1 MQHSE
6 VLLFLL
12 SLAVLLGAAR
22 LLGELAHR
30 LGWPG
35 VVGEILAGVIVGK
48 TVFGRV
54 APGAFAWLFQEG
66 TTKTL
71 LSGYTTVAVV
81 LLLVVAGLEI
91 DLTTVRRSGRALLLT
106 SIFGAVIPFVFGY
119 GAGWLL
125 PEHHLADPSRR
136 GLHAAFLGIAL
147 AISALPVITRTL
159 MDLGLMKSDIGMIV
173 LSAAVVNDIIGWIC
187 FSVLVREMGSAGA
200 TSAKSL
206 LVSVGLTLGFVAVTL
221 VVVRP
226 VVDRWLLAMQP
237 SPSEPAPTPRVLSMV
252 MVLALLGASATE
264 ALGIH
269 AVFGGFVVGLAIGD
283 SPRLREHTRHVLQ
296 DFVTSIFTPVF
307 FATMA
312 LRYDFARSFDLVLT
326 LVIVL
331 IACIAK
337 VLGSAL
343 GAKLGGAGNR
353 EAFAIGF
360 GMNSRGAM
368 EILLAVI
375 ALEAKIINEK
385 IFVALVIM
393 AVVTSLISGPAM
405 ARLLRATGGP
415 VQKLLRAGA
424 IRTDLVASTRK
435 EAIAALTKAL
445 CDKLG
450 RAADGER
457 FCAAVMGRE
466 ETAGTGVG
474 DGVAFPHAE
483 AEGLTEP
490 ALAFGRSRAGL
501 DFDAPDGAPAHLVF
515 LLLTPKGDYE
525 GSLHLLAGMARLLA
539 REEVRSKLLA
549 ANDTSSVIAALAD
562 AESPPSSM
570 RAPGSGPGSTSIPRP
585 PASNPGA
592 ASPNGAGPTAGF
604 GA

>member
-1 MQHSE
+1 MNHPE
-6 VLLFLL
+6 VFVFLL

-22 LLGELAHR
+22 LFGEIANR
-30 LGWPG
+30 LGWPA
-35 VVGEILAGVIVGK
+35 VVGEIIAGVVIGK
-48 TVFGRV
+48 TVLGRF
-54 APGAFAWLFQEG
+54 APGAFAWLFRDG
-66 TTKTL
+66 PPRTL
-71 LSGYTTVAVV
+71 LQGYTTVAVV

-91 DLTTVRRSGRALLLT
+91 DLSSLRRSGRAVLITSMLGALVPFALGYGSGLLL
-106 SIFGAVIPFVFGY
+106 PDHY
-119 GAGWLL
+119 
-125 PEHHLADPSRR
+125 LADPSRR

-159 MDLGLMKSDIGMIV
+159 MDLGLMKSEIGMLV
-173 LSAAVVNDIIGWIC
+173 LSSAVVDDITGWIC
-187 FSVLVREMGSAGA
+187 FSVLAREFGAHGTTDAGH
-200 TSAKSL
+200 
-206 LVSVGLTLGFVAVTL
+206 VGLSVLLIVGFVVLTL

-226 VVDRWLLAMQP
+226 IVDRWLRAMEP
-237 SPSEPAPTPRVLSMV
+237 GPGEPASTPRVLSMV

-264 ALGIH
+264 ALGVH
-269 AVFGGFVVGLAIGD
+269 PVFGGFVMGLAIGD

-312 LRYDFARSFDLVLT
+312 LRYDFVASFDLLLVALVLA
-326 LVIVL
+326 
-331 IACIAK
+331 IACFAK
-337 VLGSAL
+337 VLGCAL
-343 GAKLGGAGNR
+343 GAKLGGAGTR

-368 EILLAVI
+368 EILLAAI

-385 IFVALVIM
+385 IFVALVVM

-435 EAIAALTKAL
+435 EAIVALTRAL

-450 RAADGER
+450 RAADSER

-539 REEVRSKLLA
+539 REDVRNKLLA

-570 RAPGSGPGSTSIPRP
+570 RTPGSGPGSTGIPRA

-592 ASPNGAGPTAGF
+592 AVGNGTGPTAGF

>member
-1 MQHSE
+1 MAHSE

-12 SLAVLLGAAR
+12 SLAVLLGVAR
-22 LLGELAHR
+22 LLGELVGR
-30 LGWPG
+30 LGWPS
-35 VVGEILAGVIVGK
+35 VVGEILAGIVCGK
-48 TVFGRV
+48 TVFGRF
-54 APGAFAWLFQEG
+54 APSAFDWLFHEG
-66 TTKTL
+66 PPKTL
-71 LSGYTTVAVV
+71 LSAYTTVAVV

-106 SIFGAVIPFVFGY
+106 SLFGAVIPFALGY
-119 GAGWLL
+119 GLGFVL
-125 PEHHLADPSRR
+125 PGHDLADPSRR

-159 MDLGLMKSDIGMIV
+159 MDLGLMKSDIGMLV
-173 LSAAVVNDIIGWIC
+173 LSAAVVNDILGWIC
-187 FSVLVREMGSAGA
+187 FSVLVREMSSSGA
-200 TSAKSL
+200 TDFKSL
-206 LVSVGLTLGFVAVTL
+206 GLSIGLTLGFVALTL

-226 VVDRWLLAMQP
+226 IVDRWLRAM
-237 SPSEPAPTPRVLSMV
+237 EPNPGEAPPTPRVLSMV

-326 LVIVL
+326 LAIVS
-331 IACIAK
+331 IACVAK

-405 ARLLRATGGP
+405 SRLLKAMGGP
-415 VQKLLRAGA
+415 VQKLLRAGVV
-424 IRTDLVASTRK
+424 RLDLQPTTRR
-435 EAIAALTKAL
+435 EAISTLVTAL
-445 CDKLG
+445 CEKLG
-450 RAADGER
+450 RPADAER
-457 FCAAVMGRE
+457 FTASVMGRE

-483 AEGLTEP
+483 CEGLTEP
-490 ALAFGRSRAGL
+490 ALAFGRSKAGL
-501 DFDAPDGAPAHLVF
+501 DFDSPDGQPANLVF

-539 REEVRSKLLA
+539 RDEVRDKLRA
-549 ANDTSSVIAALAD
+549 ATDSSALIAALAD
-562 AESPPSSM
+562 AEAPPRSLRS
-570 RAPGSGPGSTSIPRP
+570 A
-585 PASNPGA
+585 GA
-592 ASPNGAGPTAGF
+592 AGMTPIPKERDSARGAT
-604 GA
+604 

>member
-1 MQHSE
+1 MAHSE
-6 VLLFLL
+6 ILLFLL

-22 LLGELAHR
+22 LLGELVQR
-30 LGWPG
+30 LGWPS
-35 VVGEILAGVIVGK
+35 VVGEIIAGIVVGK
-48 TVFGRV
+48 TVFGRI
-54 APGAFAWLFQEG
+54 APGAFAWLFADG
-66 TTKTL
+66 PTKTL

-91 DLTTVRRSGRALLLT
+91 DLTAVRKSGRALLLT
-106 SIFGAVIPFVFGY
+106 SIFGAVIPFALGY
-119 GAGWLL
+119 GTGFLL
-125 PEHHLADPSRR
+125 PDHDLADPSRR

-159 MDLGLMKSDIGMIV
+159 MDLGLMKSDIGMLV
-173 LSAAVVNDIIGWIC
+173 LSAAVVNDIVGWIC
-187 FSVLVREMGSAGA
+187 FSVLAREMGTSGA
-200 TSAKSL
+200 TGWKSL
-206 LVSVGLTLGFVAVTL
+206 VISIGLTLGFVAVTL
-221 VVVRP
+221 VVLRP

-237 SPSEPAPTPRVLSMV
+237 APNEPAPTTRVLSMV

-283 SPRLREHTRHVLQ
+283 SPRLREHTRHMLQ
-296 DFVTSIFTPVF
+296 EFVTSIFTPVF

-331 IACIAK
+331 IACVAK

-343 GAKLGGAGNR
+343 GARLGGAGNR

-385 IFVALVIM
+385 IFVALVVM

-405 ARLLRATGGP
+405 ARLLRAEGSP

-424 IRTDLVASTRK
+424 VRVDLAAATRK
-435 EAIAALTKAL
+435 EAIVALTTAL

-450 RAADGER
+450 RAADKDR
-457 FCAAVMGRE
+457 FCEAVLGRE
-466 ETAGTGVG
+466 ETAGTGLG

-490 ALAFGRSRAGL
+490 AMAFGRSKEGL
-501 DFDAPDGAPAHLVF
+501 DFDAPDGLPAHLVF
-515 LLLTPKGDYE
+515 LLLTPKGNYDA
-525 GSLHLLAGMARLLA
+525 SLHLLAGTARLLA
-539 REEVRSKLLA
+539 KPEVRQKLLA
-549 ANDTSSVIAALAD
+549 APDAGAIIAALAD
-562 AESPPSSM
+562 ADSAPRSLRSGESGPAS
-570 RAPGSGPGSTSIPRP
+570 RAPVSRKT
-585 PASNPGA
+585 
-592 ASPNGAGPTAGF
+592 
-604 GA
+604 

>member
-1 MQHSE
+1 MGHPE

-22 LLGELAHR
+22 LFGEIANR
-30 LGWPG
+30 LGWPA
-35 VVGEILAGVIVGK
+35 VVGEIIAGLVIGK
-48 TVFGRV
+48 TVLGRF
-54 APGAFAWLFQEG
+54 APGAFAWLFRDG
-66 TTKTL
+66 APRTL
-71 LSGYTTVAVV
+71 LQGYTTVAVV

-91 DLTTVRRSGRALLLT
+91 DLTTIRRSGRAVLIT
-106 SIFGAVIPFVFGY
+106 SMLGAVIPFALGY
-119 GAGWLL
+119 GSGLLL
-125 PEHHLADPSRR
+125 PDHYLADPARR

-159 MDLGLMKSDIGMIV
+159 LDLGLMKSEIGMLV
-173 LSAAVVNDIIGWIC
+173 LSSAVVDDITGWIC
-187 FSVLVREMGSAGA
+187 FSVLAREFGA
-200 TSAKSL
+200 HGASDASHL
-206 LVSVGLTLGFVAVTL
+206 GISVLLTLGFVAVTL

-226 VVDRWLLAMQP
+226 IVDRWLRAM
-237 SPSEPAPTPRVLSMV
+237 EPAPGEHAPTPRVLSMV

-269 AVFGGFVVGLAIGD
+269 PVFGGFVMGLAIGD

-312 LRYDFARSFDLVLT
+312 LRYDFVASFDPLLVALVLG
-326 LVIVL
+326 
-331 IACIAK
+331 IACVAK
-337 VLGSAL
+337 VLGCAL

-385 IFVALVIM
+385 IFVALVVM

-405 ARLLRATGGP
+405 ARLLRAEGSP

-424 IRTDLVASTRK
+424 VKLDLVASTRK
-435 EAIAALTKAL
+435 EAIAALTTAA
-445 CDKLG
+445 CEKLG
-450 RAADGER
+450 RPEDAAR
-457 FCAAVMGRE
+457 FTEAVMARE

-490 ALAFGRSRAGL
+490 ALAFGRSKEGL
-501 DFDAPDGAPAHLVF
+501 DFDAPDGQAAHLVF

-525 GSLHLLAGMARLLA
+525 GSLHLLAGTARLLA
-539 REEVRSKLLA
+539 REGVRKKLLA
-549 ANDTSSVIAALAD
+549 APDSAAVIAALAD
-562 AESPPSSM
+562 PDA
-570 RAPGSGPGSTSIPRP
+570 APRSLRNPE
-585 PASNPGA
+585 SNPGSR
-592 ASPNGAGPTAGF
+592 SPLSRGA
-604 GA
+604 

>member
-6 VLLFLL
+6 VFVFLL

-22 LLGELAHR
+22 LLGEVANR
-30 LGWPG
+30 LGWPA
-35 VVGEILAGVIVGK
+35 VVGEILAGVVVGK
-48 TVFGRV
+48 TVLGRIS
-54 APGAFAWLFQEG
+54 PGAFAWVFPDG
-66 TTKTL
+66 PTKTL

-91 DLTTVRRSGRALLLT
+91 DLTAVRRSGRPLALT
-106 SIFGAVIPFVFGY
+106 SVFGAVIPAACGY
-119 GAGWLL
+119 GTGLLL
-125 PEHHLADPSRR
+125 PDHDLADPSRR

-159 MDLGLMKSDIGMIV
+159 LDLGLMKSDIGMLV
-173 LSAAVVNDIIGWIC
+173 LSAAVVNDIVGWIG
-187 FSVLVREMGSAGA
+187 FSVLAREMGTPGGAGPR
-200 TSAKSL
+200 TI
-206 LVSVGLTLGFVAVTL
+206 LVSMGLTLGFAAVTL
-221 VVVRP
+221 AVLRP
-226 VVDRWLLAMQP
+226 VVDRWLHAMQP
-237 SPSEPAPTPRVLSMV
+237 SPGEPAPTPRVLSMV
-252 MVLALLGASATE
+252 TVLALLGAAATE

-283 SPRLREHTRHVLQ
+283 SPRLREHTRLVLQ

-312 LRYDFARSFDLVLT
+312 LRYDFARSFDPWLT
-326 LVIVL
+326 LVIVGV
-331 IACIAK
+331 ACVAK

-343 GAKLGGAGNR
+343 GARLGGAGSR

-375 ALEAKIINEK
+375 ALESKIINEQ

-405 ARLLRATGGP
+405 SRLLRATASP

-424 IRTDLVASTRK
+424 MRLELAAATRRD
-435 EAIAALTKAL
+435 AITALTSAL
-445 CDKLG
+445 CERMG
-450 RAADGER
+450 RPADAAR
-457 FCAAVMGRE
+457 FAEAVLSRE

-490 ALAFGRSRAGL
+490 ALAFGRSQRGL
-501 DFDAPDGAPAHLVF
+501 DFDAPDGEPADLVF
-515 LLLTPKGDYE
+515 LLLTPPGDYQ
-525 GSLHLLAGMARLLA
+525 GSLRLLAGMARLLA
-539 REEVRSKLLA
+539 RDEVRAKLREAKDASAVLA
-549 ANDTSSVIAALAD
+549 ALSDPDAAPTSTLTPV
-562 AESPPSSM
+562 P
-570 RAPGSGPGSTSIPRP
+570 RSGPRP
-585 PASNPGA
+585 QE
-592 ASPNGAGPTAGF
+592 
-604 GA
+604 